1 MPTLVLRIE
10 AAAILMFA
18 ACVVL
23 VAAIVFSF

>member
-10 AAAILMFA
+10 AVAILMFA

-23 VAAIVFSF
+23 VPAIVFSF